1 MIKVPGSDTEP
12 EDVEIIDHR
21 GYHVHLRRAGGEW
34 TAYVIWPRERPA
46 TIAAGSREDAIAGAQ
61 ELIDE
66 RLS

>member
-12 EDVEIIDHR
+12 DEVEIVDHR
-21 GYHVHLRRAGGEW
+21 GYNVHIRRAAGEW
-34 TAYVIWPRERPA
+34 TAYVFWPRDRP
-46 TIAAGSREDAIAGAQ
+46 TIIAAGSREDAITGAK